1 MSLTFLCKPSDSLF
15 SAAAAAAAAAVYA
28 NHALCCQV
36 VVSHHDL
43 VGKRLKD
50 VRFRHTY
57 GAAVLGLHRS
67 GQPVAGS
74 ISEVP
79 LKAGDVLVVEAG
91 PEFAHNFKNN
101 RAFSLIS
108 EVPNS
113 SPMKRNKMWIALAL
127 TVAMVLT
134 QVRCCG
140 RVCLSVQYY
149 GSVLLQKCGPHDG
162 CSQ

>member
-1 MSLTFLCKPSDSLF
+1 
-15 SAAAAAAAAAVYA
+15 
-28 NHALCCQV
+28 V

-67 GQPVAGS
+67 GQPVAGN

-113 SPMKRNKMWIALAL
+113 SPMKRSKMWIALAL
-127 TVAMVLT
+127 TVAMVMT
-134 QVRCCG
+134 QVRRCG
-140 RVCLSVQYY
+140 RVSFL
-149 GSVLLQKCGPHDG
+149 
-162 CSQ
+162 

>member
-1 MSLTFLCKPSDSLF
+1 
-15 SAAAAAAAAAVYA
+15 
-28 NHALCCQV
+28 V

-67 GQPVAGS
+67 GQRFAGN

-91 PEFAHNFKNN
+91 PEFAHNFNNN

-113 SPMKRNKMWIALAL
+113 SPMKRSKMWIALAL
-127 TVAMVLT
+127 TVAMVMT
-134 QVRCCG
+134 QVRRC
-140 RVCLSVQYY
+140 
-149 GSVLLQKCGPHDG
+149 
-162 CSQ
+162 